1 MAWLLCV
8 FGVGVFR
15 LNAQES
21 VRPSTF
27 GFNALKAEKQKP
39 AFRNYNLKMR
49 DVTVDVSGGIEFEFN
64 DNVGISQV
72 DRQSDLLIR
81 PQLRLNTEWQA
92 SQLNTLKLNVGI
104 GYTKYLSNN
113 QLDTQ
118 TLMVDPGTELT
129 FDVYIGETLRLNFHE
144 RLSIVQNPIDDPS
157 LSNALRFDRFQNA
170 LGVTAYWD
178 LNDVNVSLGYD
189 NYTYIA
195 LGEDFSY
202 MNRQEQQFSGTVGLR
217 ISDALSV
224 GMEAQVALV
233 NFEENYN
240 NDANSGSLGFTA
252 DAALSSYTKL
262 RLAVGGQFMLFSS
275 GGESGDTDDFT
286 GWYGNIS
293 VVNRLNQHW
302 SHTLTVGREARLGLA
317 VNFSDYIFAR
327 YAAEWRAS
335 SRLSLS
341 METFVES
348 ADESGGVE
356 QGSEK
361 AFRYG
366 AGVSTSWRIN
376 EKLVLGLRYRYVN
389 KDSDQILRSYY
400 QNVGTISLNYDF

>member
-1 MAWLLCV
+1 MTLFLCV
-8 FGVGVFR
+8 FWFGVFTG
-15 LNAQES
+15 NAQES

-39 AFRNYNLKMR
+39 AFRNYNLKIR
-49 DVTVDVSGGIEFEFN
+49 DLTVDVSGGAEFEFN

-72 DRQSDLLIR
+72 NRQSDLLIR
-81 PQLRLNTEWQA
+81 PQLRLTTEWQV
-92 SQLNTLKLNVGI
+92 SQMNTLRLSMGL
-104 GYTKYLSNN
+104 GYTKYLSNS

-144 RLSIVQNPIDDPS
+144 RLSVVQNPVDEPS
-157 LSNALRFDRFQNA
+157 LSNALKFDRFQNSV
-170 LGVTAYWD
+170 GVTAYWD
-178 LNDVNVSLGYD
+178 LNDVNVSVGYD

-195 LGEDFSY
+195 LGDDFSY

-224 GMEAQVALV
+224 GLEAQVALV
-233 NFEENYN
+233 NYDENYN
-240 NDANSGSLGFTA
+240 NDANTGSLGFTV

-262 RLAVGGQFMLFSS
+262 RFAAGGQFMLFGT
-275 GGESGDTDDFT
+275 GGESGDQDDFT
-286 GWYGNIS
+286 GWYGNLS
-293 VVNRLNQHW
+293 LVNRLNQYW

-317 VNFSDYIFAR
+317 VNYSDYIFAR
-327 YAAEWRAS
+327 YAAEWRAT

-341 METFVES
+341 MEMFVES
-348 ADESGGVE
+348 ADESGGVP

-366 AGVSTSWRIN
+366 AGISTSWRLN
-376 EKLVLGLRYRYVN
+376 EKMVMGLRYRYVD

-400 QNVGTISLNYDF
+400 QNVGTISFEYDF